1 MATWLAWPGQAW
13 LLCSGRKASPRPGPL
28 TEVTQGVATD
38 SMPLISQPIFAYIK
52 PDFLASS
59 ESQHEIAAIWSLVRF
74 I

>member
-1 MATWLAWPGQAW
+1 
-13 LLCSGRKASPRPGPL
+13 
-28 TEVTQGVATD
+28 
-38 SMPLISQPIFAYIK
+38 MPLISQPIFAYIK